1 MAQFSQ
7 YQSTVI
13 ERSRNKMK
21 EGECLTPGETC
32 RQSKPATKV
41 LDIQTLL
48 YYVCAFSWGIETA
61 YIAVL

>member
-7 YQSTVI
+7 NHNTVI
-13 ERSRNKMK
+13 ERSRNKM
-21 EGECLTPGETC
+21 EAGECFTPGETC
-32 RQSKPATKV
+32 HQSKPATKA
-41 LDIQTLL
+41 LDTRTLL